1 MRVLQAGSIAI
12 LVLLASILLVG
23 CDDRPCESGH
33 YNYIP
38 IYHSTTKTTTI
49 TPVWVCDQYA
59 EEK

>member
-1 MRVLQAGSIAI
+1 MRVLQGGSIAI
-12 LVLLASILLVG
+12 VAVLLLILLTG

-38 IYHSTTKTTTI
+38 IYHSTTKTMTI